1 MIIDLL
7 EVEVEEIELKLE
19 TGIEIEEE
27 VFVVSLF
34 GEIKVLVEI
43 WEEIWVE
50 LFLVEFKVLLLS
62 IRRILVD
69 TVLFVGV

>member
-1 MIIDLL
+1 MIIGLL

-27 VFVVSLF
+27 VFVVVSLF

-43 WEEIWVE
+43 
-50 LFLVEFKVLLLS
+50 
-62 IRRILVD
+62 
-69 TVLFVGV
+69 

>member
-43 WEEIWVE
+43 
-50 LFLVEFKVLLLS
+50 
-62 IRRILVD
+62 
-69 TVLFVGV
+69 